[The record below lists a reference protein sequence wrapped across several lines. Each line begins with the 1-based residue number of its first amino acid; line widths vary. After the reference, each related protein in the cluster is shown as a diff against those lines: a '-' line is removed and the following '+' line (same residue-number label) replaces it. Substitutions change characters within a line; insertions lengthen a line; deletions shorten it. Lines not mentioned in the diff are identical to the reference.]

1 MQEFGQLIAMF
12 SSEKDVSISQIKQN
26 IYTAIVNGR
35 WWNLEAY
42 FANLTSAL
50 EDKDKET
57 TDSMT
62 KGEKI
67 EYQN

>member
-1 MQEFGQLIAMF
+1 MF

-42 FANLTSAL
+42 FDNLTSAL
-50 EDKDKET
+50 RDKDKET
-57 TDSMT
+57 ADSMT